1 MAVAIMPSTQPTRT
15 LRRIC
20 QILLVLC
27 GLMLALAPRS
37 AIEVCAG
44 DCCGRMASHAATPAS
59 CCAPA
64 GRPAKD
70 AVGCPCCTP
79 APRTHKAAN
88 GDLGADWPHV
98 RATCKPGCR
107 ITIAYDVELQL
118 DGRAPTHDLPLA
130 VLAAIPTS
138 DAPAPPRE
146 RTCVL
151 PPERGPPRIDERA
164 GRRRC
169 TVLLI

>member
-1 MAVAIMPSTQPTRT
+1 M
-15 LRRIC
+15 
-20 QILLVLC
+20 
-27 GLMLALAPRS
+27 
-37 AIEVCAG
+37 
-44 DCCGRMASHAATPAS
+44 
-59 CCAPA
+59 
-64 GRPAKD
+64 
-70 AVGCPCCTP
+70 
-79 APRTHKAAN
+79 
-88 GDLGADWPHV
+88 

-118 DGRAPTHDLPLA
+118 DGRVPANDLPLA
-130 VLAAIPTS
+130 VVAAIPTR
-138 DAPAPPRE
+138 DAPAPRRE